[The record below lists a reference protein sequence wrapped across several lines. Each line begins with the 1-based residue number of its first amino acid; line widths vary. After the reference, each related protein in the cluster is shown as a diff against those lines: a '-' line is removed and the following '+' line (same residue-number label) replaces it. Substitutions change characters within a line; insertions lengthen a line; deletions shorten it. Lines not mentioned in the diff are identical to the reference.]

1 MSGAKLSARGA
12 RAMLRAFGAEVR
24 RRRLEQGLSLEA
36 FGARADLTAN
46 FIGMIETGR
55 KEASLSTVLK
65 LACGLGCKPGELF
78 DTETLSA
85 AARTAGGLFDA
96 IKTPA
101 ERKAVLKLLRA
112 LERLYS
118 KPSRRS
124 PRRAAK

>member
-1 MSGAKLSARGA
+1 MSGSKPLTTGA
-12 RAMLRAFGAEVR
+12 RVLLRVFGTEVR
-24 RRRLEQGLSLEA
+24 RRRLEQGLSLEV
-36 FGARADLTAN
+36 FGARVDLTAN

-78 DTETLSA
+78 DTETLSS
-85 AARTAGGLFDA
+85 AARAAGGLFDA

-112 LERLYS
+112 LERLYV
-118 KPSRRS
+118 KRARRAS
-124 PRRAAK
+124 RRAAK